1 MHGCKLGWRYPLNVF
16 LNRVLTLM
24 DKKWSAADTVRLL
37 GNVSSCYQTYS
48 KDPEV
53 RNGAAS
59 GGATTQI
66 LIELLRNQYVEG
78 VLVWRLSTRD
88 GRPHTEPFI
97 AKTAAEVLSARTSI
111 YVATYF
117 ARDAM
122 PLIKDFS
129 GRLAVM
135 TLPCDATYLRRRM
148 EKDPVLNEKVRGI
161 LALFCGHNSLPELT
175 EVVCNRHGF
184 QWNDLAHFSH
194 RTGSWR
200 GDMTITPK
208 EGDPVVM
215 STRQFTHM
223 QNLHLFSEKKC
234 LACFDHFGF
243 DADISLGDSW
253 TRGEKK
259 LDIKPTMCVT
269 RTKAGDEMF
278 EIAQGALQV
287 SPSSPDHILSGN
299 SRGLT
304 YHYNVSA
311 RSRVAK
317 PMAHNISDRLH
328 LQTSLLERLIAWMGV
343 RNAVWSWKDPNAKQK
358 LAKRS
363 FLSIK
368 AEVYTFKALQEINSF
383 AWRRYPDNRQISV
396 IGATLTGN
404 QGAAAMLE
412 TTIGEISKRFP
423 EANFVVHSY
432 LPDADRLALQ
442 SKGVRIVDATPV
454 ALCLSALPA
463 LLDNALHFLGLRF
476 PNFLMPESLR
486 EIRNS
491 AVLIDVA
498 GISLTAGREK
508 FLPFNLLCNWPSL
521 LVGTPVVKFAQ
532 AMGPGDSLP
541 ARFVARFLLK
551 RISMTFARG
560 QKTLE
565 LIEPVAPADKRQ
577 IAADIAFLH
586 DDDYALVPSWSGKLD
601 SVVETIKASDDPVVA
616 ISVSSVVKGLVEKT
630 GQDYLDLTRKMIT
643 QLLSQGYRV
652 VVFPNACRE
661 ETNAL
666 RNNDIPVISNLV
678 DKLEEDDRLH
688 MVDYAVN
695 TVAIRRLLQNSDALI
710 ASRFHAMVAGLS
722 LSIPTLVLG
731 WSHKYSEVMEM
742 FGCEEHFLGFE
753 DLSSDVIAEA
763 VGGLLNSKDSIRNN
777 MLLKRGEV
785 EAMSAQQFE
794 WLDEFLQPKADES
807 GSDA

>member
-1 MHGCKLGWRYPLNVF
+1 
-16 LNRVLTLM
+16 M
-24 DKKWSAADTVRLL
+24 DKKWSAADSVRLL
-37 GNVSSCYQTYS
+37 GNVKNCYQTYS
-48 KDPEV
+48 KNPEV

-59 GGATTQI
+59 GGTTSQI
-66 LIELLRNQYVEG
+66 LIELLRTEHVDG
-78 VLVWRLSTRD
+78 VLVWRLGTKD
-88 GRPHTEPFI
+88 GRPHSAPFV
-97 AKTAAEVLSARTSI
+97 AKTPDEVLSARTSI

-148 EKDPVLNEKVRGI
+148 EKDPALNKKIVGI

-184 QWNDLAHFSH
+184 NWDDLEHFSF

-200 GDMTITPK
+200 GDMTMTPK
-208 EGDPVVM
+208 KGEPVVT
-215 STRQFTHM
+215 SSRQFTHM

-234 LACFDHFGF
+234 LACFDHFGY

-259 LDIKPTMCVT
+259 LVIKPTVCVT
-269 RTKAGDEMF
+269 RTEAGDEMF
-278 EIAQGALQV
+278 RIAQDALEV
-287 SPSSPDHILSGN
+287 VPRSPSHVLSGN

-311 RSRVAK
+311 RSKVAES
-317 PMAHNISDRLH
+317 MDHNINDRLH

-343 RNAVWSWKDPNAKQK
+343 KNAVWSWRDPKAKEK
-358 LAKRS
+358 LTKRS
-363 FLSIK
+363 FRSIK
-368 AEVYTFKALQEINSF
+368 AEVYTFKGLQEINSH
-383 AWRRYPDNRQISV
+383 AWRRYPDNRQISI

-412 TTIGEISKRFP
+412 TTIGEIRKRFP

-432 LPDADRLALQ
+432 LPEADKLALEA
-442 SKGVRIVDATPV
+442 KDVRIVDATPM
-454 ALCLSALPA
+454 AICLSALPA
-463 LLDNALHFLGLRF
+463 MLDNGLHFLGLRF
-476 PNFLMPESLR
+476 PKFLMPESLR
-486 EIRNS
+486 EIRSS

-508 FLPFNLLCNWPSL
+508 FLPFNILCNWPAL

-532 AMGPGDSLP
+532 AMGPGDSKVTKL
-541 ARFVARFLLK
+541 VARFLLK
-551 RISMTFARG
+551 RVNMTFARG
-560 QKTLE
+560 KKTME
-565 LIEPVAPADKRQ
+565 LIAPVAPRDRREF
-577 IAADIAFLH
+577 AADIAFLYQ
-586 DDDYALVPSWSGKLD
+586 DNYALIPSWSAQLD
-601 SVVETIKASDDPVVA
+601 NVVQEIKAHDDEVVA
-616 ISVSSVVKGLVEKT
+616 ISVSSVVKGLLEKT
-630 GQDYLDLTRKMIT
+630 GQDYIALTKDMIE
-643 QLLSQGYRV
+643 QLLSEGKRV

-661 ETNAL
+661 GTDAL
-666 RNNDIPVISNLV
+666 RNNDIPIINALA
-678 DKLEEDDRLH
+678 DKLGKNKRLH

-695 TVAIRRLLQNSDALI
+695 TAAIRKVLTHCDALI

-722 LSIPTLVLG
+722 LALPTLVLG

-742 FGCEEHFLGFE
+742 FSCEKHFLGFE
-753 DLSSDVIAEA
+753 DMSRDAISTA
-763 VGGLLNSKDSIRNN
+763 VRDLLQKRDEIRKCM
-777 MLLKRGEV
+777 MLHRTEV
-785 EAMSAQQFE
+785 EALSSVQFA
-794 WLDEFLQPKADES
+794 WLDSFLRPEAET
-807 GSDA
+807 SDLDA